1 MTTQETIK
9 DICIDILFDR
19 LAKGEILL
27 ADAQCAIRE
36 WLEEISCDLHGDTD
50 RPFPDDYVHDMGF
63 IDWTYWAFVYKGGN
77 SNHTKI
83 ALLFY
88 KNKFLLEFEID
99 TPCEVY
105 HEHNANGFIC
115 KDIKQFIFEPT
126 GEQIE
131 EAMERSQALIAQYR

>member
-1 MTTQETIK
+1 
-9 DICIDILFDR
+9 
-19 LAKGEILL
+19 
-27 ADAQCAIRE
+27 
-36 WLEEISCDLHGDTD
+36 
-50 RPFPDDYVHDMGF
+50 MGF

-105 HEHNANGFIC
+105 HEHNEKWTHANKYI
-115 KDIKQFIFEPT
+115 DSVNNIIT
-126 GEQIE
+126 
-131 EAMERSQALIAQYR
+131 SLITYVIINNTK